1 MTFTAAEYIQTLRLK
16 PHPEG
21 GYYRQNYK
29 SLEQISKNA
38 LPSRFTTDLS
48 FSTAIYYL
56 LESKDFGAFH
66 KIKSDEIWHF
76 YAGSPLILYCIDML
90 GNAHELE
97 LGPDILNGQQLQI
110 IIKAGHWFAARV
122 KAPDS
127 FTLCGCTVAPGF
139 EFHDFSLANR
149 EELLKAFPQH
159 AGNIV
164 ALTR

>member
-1 MTFTAAEYIQTLRLK
+1 MTFTAADYIKILRLK

-21 GYYRQNYK
+21 GFYRQNYK
-29 SLEQISKNA
+29 SLEHISRNA
-38 LPSRFTTDLS
+38 LPSRFSSDLS

-56 LESKDFGAFH
+56 LEGQDFGAFH

-76 YAGSPLILYCIDML
+76 YAGSPLIIYCIDQL
-90 GNAHELE
+90 GNTHELE
-97 LGPDILNGQQLQI
+97 LGPDIVNGQQLQI

-122 KAPDS
+122 QEADS

-139 EFHDFSLANR
+139 EFHDFTLANR
-149 EELLKAFPQH
+149 EELLKMFPQH
-159 AGNIV
+159 EKKIV

>member
-1 MTFTAAEYIQTLRLK
+1 MHTAADYIKILRLK

-21 GYYRQNYK
+21 GFYRQNYK
-29 SLEQISKNA
+29 SLEQIPQNA
-38 LPSRFTTDLS
+38 LPSRFKTDLS

-56 LESKDFGAFH
+56 LESKDFSAFH

-76 YAGSPLILYCIDML
+76 YAGSPLIIYCIDLL
-90 GNAHELE
+90 GNSHELE

-122 KAPDS
+122 KEPDS
-127 FTLCGCTVAPGF
+127 FMLCGCTVSPGF
-139 EFHDFSLANR
+139 EFHDFTLADR

-159 AGNIV
+159 ARNIV